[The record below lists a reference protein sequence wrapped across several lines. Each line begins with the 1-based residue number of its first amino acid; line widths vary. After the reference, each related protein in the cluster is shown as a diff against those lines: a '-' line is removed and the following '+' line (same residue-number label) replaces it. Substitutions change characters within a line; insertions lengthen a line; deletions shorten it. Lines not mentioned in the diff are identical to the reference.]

1 GGGDKK
7 QTTATG
13 EGKAP
18 TGAISFSQAKKE
30 GLNVEFSKW
39 CDKSTGRIAM
49 PYFFRPECYANVKDN
64 GGATAQGVTRYTIKV
79 VVYLTE
85 EHDPII
91 DYITAAIKNND
102 TTEQVKETYHGHDD
116 IFGSPYQTYGHKVQ
130 IEFAQAM

>member
-1 GGGDKK
+1 MEPSTDRPNGGTSRQLRRYGPIIAIVVIAAVVGAVVLLTSGGGDKK

-18 TGAISFSQAKKE
+18 SGAISFSQAKKQ

-64 GGATAQGVTRYTIKV
+64 GGATAQGVTKDTIKV
-79 VVYLTE
+79 L
-85 EHDPII
+85 P
-91 DYITAAIKNND
+91 
-102 TTEQVKETYHGHDD
+102 
-116 IFGSPYQTYGHKVQ
+116 
-130 IEFAQAM
+130 EFEYAKSR